1 MKDKIEINQKIREM
15 QRQMNLR
22 FQHKREAENESESA
36 NMMQIDQ
43 DIDKLGAQI
52 IILQWVLN

>member
-1 MKDKIEINQKIREM
+1 MKDKIEINQKIKEM

-22 FQHKREAENESESA
+22 FQRKREAENESVT
-36 NMMQIDQ
+36 MRQIDE

-52 IILQWVLN
+52 RILQWVLN

>member
-1 MKDKIEINQKIREM
+1 M

-22 FQHKREAENESESA
+22 FAQKRQAEYESER
-36 NMMQIDQ
+36 MRQIDE

-52 IILQWVLN
+52 RILQSQKNQ